1 MSPLRPPMSR
11 RTLLRGAGGVAI
23 ALPFLDAM
31 SPRLA
36 RAAAAPRRL
45 FLMHNQNGVVPE
57 AWFPAGSEK
66 DFKLATA
73 MAPLE
78 SLKSNLIILDGV
90 DKQQNK
96 DNGTAHAR
104 GMASTFTGNTSKD
117 GFADGPS
124 IDQPV
129 ANAISAGTRFKY
141 ILAGKVSNYHVFHSG
156 PRMMIPPVDDP
167 KATFDRM
174 FTGFTPPAS
183 TGAAPPA
190 SGGVNPDFAR
200 LRARKKSILDHALE
214 EYRRVSASVGAGDR
228 RRLEVHAE
236 TIRQIERGLDAAGS
250 SPAAAGAGCR
260 KPEGAPADG
269 GYDVRGKANMELLC
283 LALACDMT
291 RVVGMQWTSHGTAFS
306 WLGVTTLH
314 HPLAHQTGSAGADAQ
329 LTKILT
335 WHAQQAA
342 DALNRLKS
350 YQEADGTVFDSTLF
364 VWGNEISTGSHK
376 FPRAPYLMATGK
388 LLPGGRYLKFNGLP
402 HPTVLVSVANVMGLP
417 LTSFGN
423 SGWQKG
429 ALPGLM

>member
-1 MSPLRPPMSR
+1 MKSPLSR

-36 RAAAAPRRL
+36 RAAAAPKRL
-45 FLMHNQNGVVPE
+45 FLMHNQNGVVP
-57 AWFPAGSEK
+57 ASWFPTGTEK
-66 DFKLATA
+66 AFTLAPA
-73 MAPLE
+73 MTPFE
-78 SLKSNLIILDGV
+78 PHKSNLIIIDGV
-90 DKQQNK
+90 DKQENR

-129 ANAISAGTRFKY
+129 ANAIGAGTRIKY
-141 ILAGKVSNYHVFHSG
+141 LLAGKVSNYHVFHSG
-156 PRMMIPPVDDP
+156 PRMMIPPVDEP
-167 KATFDRM
+167 KANFDRL
-174 FTGFTPPAS
+174 FTGFTPPAV
-183 TGAAPPA
+183 GN
-190 SGGVNPDFAR
+190 SGGGGPAAQNPDMAV

-214 EYRRVSASVGAGDR
+214 EYKRVSAVVGPGDR
-228 RRLEVHAE
+228 KRLDVHAE
-236 TIRQIERGLDAAGS
+236 TIRQIERGLDASGS
-250 SPAAAGAGCR
+250 SPVAAGAGCK
-260 KPEGAPADG
+260 KPEPAPVNDGAYAE
-269 GYDVRGKANMELLC
+269 RGKANMELLC
-283 LALACDMT
+283 LALACDIT

-314 HPLAHQTGSAGADAQ
+314 HPLAHQTGNAGADAQ

-342 DALNRLKS
+342 DALTRLKS
-350 YQEADGTVFDSTLF
+350 YQEGDGTVLDSTLF
-364 VWGNEISTGSHK
+364 LWGNEISTGSHQ

-388 LLPGGRYLKFNGLP
+388 LLPTGRYLKFNGLP
-402 HPTVLVSVANVMGLP
+402 HPTVLVSVANVLGLP
-417 LTSFGN
+417 MTSFGN

>member
-1 MSPLRPPMSR
+1 MKSPLSR

-36 RAAAAPRRL
+36 AAASPRRL

-57 AWFPAGSEK
+57 AWFPTGTEK
-66 DFKLATA
+66 DFKLAPA
-73 MAPLE
+73 MMPLE
-78 SLKSNLIILDGV
+78 PLKSSLIILDGI
-90 DKQQNK
+90 DKQQERA
-96 DNGTAHAR
+96 NGTAHAR

-124 IDQPV
+124 IDQPI
-129 ANAISAGTRFKY
+129 ANALSVGTRFKY

-156 PRMMIPPVDDP
+156 PRMIIPPVDDP

-174 FTGFTPPAS
+174 FTGFTPPSAPG
-183 TGAAPPA
+183 GAP
-190 SGGVNPDFAR
+190 GGGMNPDLAQ

-214 EYRRVSASVGAGDR
+214 EYKRVSSAVGPGDR
-228 RRLEVHAE
+228 KRLDVHAE
-236 TIRQIERGLDAAGS
+236 TIRQIERGLDASGS
-250 SPAAAGAGCR
+250 APAAAGAACK
-260 KPEGAPADG
+260 KPDAAPVDG
-269 GYDVRGKANMELLC
+269 GYAERGKANMELLC

-314 HPLAHQTGSAGADAQ
+314 HPLAHQTGNAAADAQ

-342 DALNRLKS
+342 DALTRLKS
-350 YQEADGTVFDSTLF
+350 YQEGDGTVFDNTLF
-364 VWGNEISTGSHK
+364 LWGNEISTGSHK

-388 LLPGGRYLKFNGLP
+388 LLPGGRYLKFNNLP
-402 HPTVLVSVANVMGLP
+402 HPTVLVSAANVMGLP
-417 LTSFGN
+417 MTSFGN
-423 SGWQKG
+423 AGWQKG
-429 ALPGLM
+429 ALPGL